1 MDFNFDYKAYLQG
14 YGCYSQRVIKDGR
27 QVGFYTVQT
36 PGNELIVSF
45 REYDTEDPSW
55 RAKRPT
61 VVKQKIGIAVPL
73 LSASLEREVDRAT
86 ALLIEELSIGAP
98 NE

>member
-1 MDFNFDYKAYLQG
+1 M
-14 YGCYSQRVIKDGR
+14 KDGR
-27 QVGFYTVQT
+27 QIGFYTVQT

-55 RAKRPT
+55 RTKRPT
-61 VVKQKIGIAVPL
+61 VIRKNIGIAVPL
-73 LSASLEREVDRAT
+73 LRPSFEKEVQLATT
-86 ALLIEELSIGAP
+86 ALIEKLADGAQ

>member
-1 MDFNFDYKAYLQG
+1 MNFNFDYKAYLQG
-14 YGCYSQRVIKDGR
+14 YGSYTERVIKDGR

-36 PGNELIVSF
+36 PSNELIVSF

-55 RAKRPT
+55 RTKRPT
-61 VVKQKIGIAVPL
+61 VVRQKIGIAVPL
-73 LSASLEREVDRAT
+73 LRASFEEEVELAS
-86 ALLIEELSIGAP
+86 ALLLEELAVGAQ